1 MEKVF
6 FRVVFQL
13 VKYAQRIFRNF
24 RQISE
29 LTGFFDEKF
38 LQSMRK
44 GEKMALTGR
53 AGRAG
58 KGKIFTVK
66 A

>member
-1 MEKVF
+1 M
-6 FRVVFQL
+6 
-13 VKYAQRIFRNF
+13 KYAQRFLKNF
-24 RQISE
+24 SLFSE

-44 GEKMALTGR
+44 GKKMALTDR